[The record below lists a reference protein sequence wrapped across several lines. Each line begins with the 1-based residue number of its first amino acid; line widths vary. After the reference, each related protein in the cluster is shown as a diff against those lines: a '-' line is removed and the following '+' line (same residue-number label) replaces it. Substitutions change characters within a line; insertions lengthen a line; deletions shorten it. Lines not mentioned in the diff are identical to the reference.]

1 MRDPEHEDEVL
12 GKAYDSRLM
21 GRLWAFTRPHSRLVL
36 ATCALFPAVALLEL
50 SQPYLIKIAIDD
62 HILRR
67 DWAGLGGVAAL
78 FLLVLVALYA
88 LRATQAYLT
97 QLTGQRVIHD
107 LRAAL
112 FAHLQRQDA
121 RFYDRSPVGRLMTRV
136 LNDGEAIQELFTSGA
151 VALLGD
157 VVVLTGVVVI
167 MLGMNWKL
175 ALVTFALVP
184 LLVLA
189 AVYFRLRARDSYRVV
204 RTRLARMNAFLQES
218 LQGMSVIQLFAR
230 EARERETFGQL
241 SGALRAGQF
250 RSTFYDA
257 SLYATV
263 EALGSAAVA
272 LLLWY
277 GGGQVVTGAL
287 TFGGLVAF
295 LEYTGRFFLP
305 IRDLGAKYT
314 VMQAAMVSAE
324 RIFALLDTQ
333 PSITS
338 PPRGNGSSGMQLQ
351 GEAQPKASRA
361 DIRKDA
367 PVATPPSAD
376 SSSGVQS
383 LGEAQP
389 KASRADTRKEAPV
402 ATPQTP
408 AIEFRNVW
416 FAYEGEQ
423 WVLRDC
429 SFTLA
434 SGERVALVGP
444 TGEGKTTIARL
455 MIRAY
460 DVVRGRVLVDGVDVR
475 EWNLQTLRR
484 HVGLVPQEVFL
495 FSGTVEDNLRLAG
508 NGAVD
513 RPAIERALEAANA
526 ERFVAAL
533 PRGLREELRER
544 GVNLSQGQRQLLAIA
559 RAIIYN
565 PRVLA
570 LDEATSSIDPESEA
584 LVRVGLARLL
594 EGRTSLVIAHRLSTI
609 QRADRIL
616 VLHRGEIREAGGHAE
631 LLALGGLYSRLYEL
645 QFGLG
650 RT

>member
-1 MRDPEHEDEVL
+1 MRDLEPEDEIL
-12 GKAYDSRLM
+12 GRAYDARVM
-21 GRLWAFTRPHSRLVL
+21 RRVWAFTRPHLRLVL
-36 ATCALFPAVALLEL
+36 VTCALFPAVALMEL
-50 SQPYLIKIAIDD
+50 AQPYLVKIAIDE

-67 DWAGLGGVAAL
+67 DWAGLGRIALL
-78 FLLVLVALYA
+78 FLLLLIVLYA
-88 LRATQAYLT
+88 LRAAQAYLT

-121 RFYDRSPVGRLMTRV
+121 RFFDRMPVGRLMTRL
-136 LNDGEAIQELFTSGA
+136 LNDGEAIQELFTSGL
-151 VALLGD
+151 VSLLGD
-157 VVVLTGVVVI
+157 VVTLTGVVVI

-184 LLVLA
+184 VLVIA
-189 AVYFRLRARDSYRVV
+189 AGYFRLRARASYRVV
-204 RTRLARMNAFLQES
+204 RTRLARLNAFLQES

-230 EARERETFGQL
+230 EARERQLFGDL
-241 SGALRAGQF
+241 SGALRHGQF

-314 VMQAAMVSAE
+314 VMQAATVSAE
-324 RIFALLDTQ
+324 RVFGLLDTE
-333 PSITS
+333 PTITS
-338 PPRGNGSSGMQLQ
+338 PP
-351 GEAQPKASRA
+351 PRA
-361 DIRKDA
+361 EPSA
-367 PVATPPSAD
+367 GAGATPRP
-376 SSSGVQS
+376 
-383 LGEAQP
+383 
-389 KASRADTRKEAPV
+389 
-402 ATPQTP
+402 P
-408 AIEFRNVW
+408 AVEFRNVW

-429 SFTLA
+429 SFRLA
-434 SGERVALVGP
+434 PGEDVALVGP

-455 MIRAY
+455 LIRAY
-460 DVVRGRVLVDGVDVR
+460 DVTRGQVLVDGVDVR
-475 EWNLQTLRR
+475 EWDLRTLRR
-484 HVGLVPQEVFL
+484 HVGLIPQEVFL

-508 NGAVD
+508 DAPVDAAAVD
-513 RPAIERALEAANA
+513 RALAAAGAN
-526 ERFVAAL
+526 RFVATL
-533 PRGLREELRER
+533 PRGRGEELRER
-544 GVNLSQGQRQLLAIA
+544 GLNLSQGQRQLLAIA

-584 LVRVGLARLL
+584 LVRVGIARLV

-616 VLHRGEIREAGGHAE
+616 VLHRGQIREAGRHAE

-645 QFGLG
+645 QFGLE

>member
-1 MRDPEHEDEVL
+1 MREPEHEDEVL
-12 GKAYDSRLM
+12 GKAYDARLM
-21 GRLWAFTRPHSRLVL
+21 RRLWAFTRPHLRLVL
-36 ATCALFPAVALLEL
+36 ATGALFPAVALLEL
-50 SQPYLIKIAIDD
+50 TQPYLIKIAIDD

-67 DWAGLGGVAAL
+67 DWSGLGGVAAL
-78 FLLVLVALYA
+78 FLLVLLALYG
-88 LRATQAYLT
+88 LRAAQAYLT

-136 LNDGEAIQELFTSGA
+136 LNDGEAIQELFTSGI

-184 LLVLA
+184 VLVLA
-189 AVYFRLRARDSYRVV
+189 AAYFRVRARESYRVV

-230 EARERETFGQL
+230 EARERETFAQL

-314 VMQAAMVSAE
+314 VMQAATVSAE
-324 RIFALLDTQ
+324 RIFALLDTH
-333 PSITS
+333 PSIVS
-338 PPRGNGSSGMQLQ
+338 PAPAAARPHASSAPAV
-351 GEAQPKASRA
+351 EF
-361 DIRKDA
+361 KD
-367 PVATPPSAD
+367 
-376 SSSGVQS
+376 
-383 LGEAQP
+383 
-389 KASRADTRKEAPV
+389 
-402 ATPQTP
+402 
-408 AIEFRNVW
+408 VW
-416 FAYEGEQ
+416 FAYEDEQ

-434 SGERVALVGP
+434 PGERVALVGP

-455 MIRAY
+455 MIRAH
-460 DVVRGRVLVDGVDVR
+460 DVTRGRVLVDGVDVR
-475 EWNLQTLRR
+475 EWDLQTLRR

-495 FSGTVEDNLRLAG
+495 FAGTVEDNLRLAG
-508 NGAVD
+508 DGAAE
-513 RPAIERALEAANA
+513 RPVIERALEAANA

-533 PRGLREELRER
+533 PNGLGEELRER

-616 VLHRGEIREAGGHAE
+616 VLHRGEIREAGAHAE
-631 LLALGGLYSRLYEL
+631 LLAQGGLYSRLYEL

-650 RT
+650 RA

>member
-1 MRDPEHEDEVL
+1 MRDAEPDDEVL
-12 GKAYDSRLM
+12 GRAYDARLV
-21 GRLWAFTRPHSRLVL
+21 RRVWSFTRPHARLVL
-36 ATCALFPAVALLEL
+36 VTCALFPAVALLEL
-50 SQPYLIKIAIDD
+50 AQPYLVKIAIDE

-67 DWAGLGGVAAL
+67 DWPGLGRVALL
-78 FLLVLVALYA
+78 FMLLLVGLYV
-88 LRATQAYLT
+88 LRATQTYLT

-121 RFYDRSPVGRLMTRV
+121 RFFDRSPVGRLMTRL
-136 LNDGEAIQELFTSGA
+136 LNDGEAIQELFTSGL
-151 VALLGD
+151 VSLLGD
-157 VVVLTGVVVI
+157 VVTLTGVVAI

-189 AVYFRLRARDSYRVV
+189 AGYFRLRARDSYRVV

-230 EARERETFGQL
+230 EARERQMFDEL
-241 SGALRAGQF
+241 SGALRRGQF

-263 EALGSAAVA
+263 EALGAAAVA

-314 VMQAAMVSAE
+314 VMQAATVSAE
-324 RIFALLDTQ
+324 RVFGLLDTR
-333 PSITS
+333 PTITS
-338 PPRGNGSSGMQLQ
+338 RPGRGS
-351 GEAQPKASRA
+351 PSRA
-361 DIRKDA
+361 ATAGRDGAPDA
-367 PVATPPSAD
+367 PA
-376 SSSGVQS
+376 
-383 LGEAQP
+383 
-389 KASRADTRKEAPV
+389 APAV
-402 ATPQTP
+402 
-408 AIEFRNVW
+408 EFRNVW

-429 SFTLA
+429 SFRL
-434 SGERVALVGP
+434 SPGEQVALVGP

-455 MIRAY
+455 MTRAY
-460 DVVRGRVLVDGVDVR
+460 DVTRGQVLVDGVDVR
-475 EWNLQTLRR
+475 EWDLRTLRR
-484 HVGLVPQEVFL
+484 HVGLIPQEVFL

-508 NGAVD
+508 DGAVD
-513 RPAIERALEAANA
+513 RATVERALAASSA
-526 ERFVAAL
+526 DRFVATL
-533 PRGLREELRER
+533 PRGLGEELRER

-584 LVRVGLARLL
+584 LVRVGIARLV

-616 VLHRGEIREAGGHAE
+616 VLHRGQIREAGRHAE

-645 QFGLG
+645 QFGLE

>member
-1 MRDPEHEDEVL
+1 MREPEHEDEVL

-21 GRLWAFTRPHSRLVL
+21 GRLWAFTRPHTRLVL

-189 AVYFRLRARDSYRVV
+189 AAYFRVRARDSYRVV

-218 LQGMSVIQLFAR
+218 LQGISVIQLFAR
-230 EARERETFGQL
+230 EGRERETFGQL

-324 RIFALLDTQ
+324 RIFALLDTH

-338 PPRGNGSSGMQLQ
+338 PPADGSSGRQLQ
-351 GEAQPKASRA
+351 
-361 DIRKDA
+361 
-367 PVATPPSAD
+367 
-376 SSSGVQS
+376 
-383 LGEAQP
+383 GEAQP

-408 AIEFRNVW
+408 AVEFRNVW

>member
-1 MRDPEHEDEVL
+1 MNSMREPEPEDEVL
-12 GKAYDSRLM
+12 GKAYDARLM
-21 GRLWAFTRPHSRLVL
+21 GRLWAFTRPHLRLVL

-62 HILRR
+62 YILRS

-78 FLLVLVALYA
+78 FLLVLVVLYA

-189 AVYFRLRARDSYRVV
+189 AVYFRVRARDSYRVV

-324 RIFALLDTQ
+324 RIFALLDTH
-333 PSITS
+333 
-338 PPRGNGSSGMQLQ
+338 
-351 GEAQPKASRA
+351 
-361 DIRKDA
+361 
-367 PVATPPSAD
+367 
-376 SSSGVQS
+376 
-383 LGEAQP
+383 
-389 KASRADTRKEAPV
+389 
-402 ATPQTP
+402 P
-408 AIEFRNVW
+408 AIVSPAPAAVARPRASPAPAVEFRNVW
-416 FAYEGEQ
+416 FAYEDEQ

-434 SGERVALVGP
+434 PGERVALVGP

-455 MIRAY
+455 MIRAH
-460 DVVRGRVLVDGVDVR
+460 DVTRGRVLVDGVDVR
-475 EWNLQTLRR
+475 EWDLQTLRR

-508 NGAVD
+508 DGAAE
-513 RPAIERALEAANA
+513 RPVIERALEAANA

-533 PRGLREELRER
+533 PNGLGEELRER

-616 VLHRGEIREAGGHAE
+616 VLHRGEIREAGAHAE
-631 LLALGGLYSRLYEL
+631 LLAQGGLYSRLYEL

-650 RT
+650 RA

>member
-12 GKAYDSRLM
+12 GKAYDARLM
-21 GRLWAFTRPHSRLVL
+21 RRLWAFTRPHTRLVL

-50 SQPYLIKIAIDD
+50 IQPYLIKVAIDD

-78 FLLVLVALYA
+78 FLLVLLALYA
-88 LRATQAYLT
+88 LRAAQAYLT

-136 LNDGEAIQELFTSGA
+136 LNDGEAIQELFTSGL
-151 VALLGD
+151 VSLLGD

-189 AVYFRLRARDSYRVV
+189 AAYFRVRARDSYRVV

-230 EARERETFGQL
+230 EARERETFAQL

-295 LEYTGRFFLP
+295 LEYTGRFYLP

-314 VMQAAMVSAE
+314 VMQAAVVSAE
-324 RIFALLDTQ
+324 RIFALLDTH

-338 PPRGNGSSGMQLQ
+338 PILAAVPQRG
-351 GEAQPKASRA
+351 
-361 DIRKDA
+361 A
-367 PVATPPSAD
+367 PSPTV
-376 SSSGVQS
+376 
-383 LGEAQP
+383 
-389 KASRADTRKEAPV
+389 
-402 ATPQTP
+402 
-408 AIEFRNVW
+408 EFRNVW

-434 SGERVALVGP
+434 PGERVALVGP

-460 DVVRGRVLVDGVDVR
+460 DVARGRVLVDGVDVR
-475 EWNLQTLRR
+475 EWDLQTLRR

-584 LVRVGLARLL
+584 RVRVGLARLL

-650 RT
+650 RS

>member
-1 MRDPEHEDEVL
+1 MLEPDDEVL
-12 GKAYDSRLM
+12 GKAYDARLM
-21 GRLWAFTRPHSRLVL
+21 RRLWAFTRPHLRLVL
-36 ATCALFPAVALLEL
+36 ATCALFPAVAVLEL

-67 DWAGLGGVAAL
+67 DWAGLGGVAAV

-88 LRATQAYLT
+88 LRAAQAYLT

-136 LNDGEAIQELFTSGA
+136 LNDGEAIQELFTSGI

-189 AVYFRLRARDSYRVV
+189 AAYFRLRARDSYRVV

-230 EARERETFGQL
+230 EAREREMFGGL

-263 EALGSAAVA
+263 DALGSAAVA

-324 RIFALLDTQ
+324 RIFGLLDTH
-333 PSITS
+333 PSVTS
-338 PPRGNGSSGMQLQ
+338 PALGTTPGRGVS
-351 GEAQPKASRA
+351 
-361 DIRKDA
+361 A
-367 PVATPPSAD
+367 PAV
-376 SSSGVQS
+376 
-383 LGEAQP
+383 
-389 KASRADTRKEAPV
+389 
-402 ATPQTP
+402 
-408 AIEFRNVW
+408 EFRNVW

-434 SGERVALVGP
+434 PGERVALVGP

-460 DVVRGRVLVDGVDVR
+460 DVTRGRVLVDGVDVR
-475 EWNLQTLRR
+475 EWDLRTLRR

-508 NGAVD
+508 NGATD
-513 RPAIERALEAANA
+513 RAAIERALDAANA

-533 PRGLREELRER
+533 PRGLGEELRER

-594 EGRTSLVIAHRLSTI
+594 EGRTSVVIAHRLSTI

-616 VLHRGEIREAGGHAE
+616 VLHRGRVREAGAHAE
-631 LLALGGLYSRLYEL
+631 LLALGGLYARLYEL

-650 RT
+650 RA

>member
-1 MRDPEHEDEVL
+1 
-12 GKAYDSRLM
+12 
-21 GRLWAFTRPHSRLVL
+21 
-36 ATCALFPAVALLEL
+36 
-50 SQPYLIKIAIDD
+50 
-62 HILRR
+62 
-67 DWAGLGGVAAL
+67 
-78 FLLVLVALYA
+78 
-88 LRATQAYLT
+88 
-97 QLTGQRVIHD
+97 
-107 LRAAL
+107 
-112 FAHLQRQDA
+112 
-121 RFYDRSPVGRLMTRV
+121 
-136 LNDGEAIQELFTSGA
+136 
-151 VALLGD
+151 
-157 VVVLTGVVVI
+157 
-167 MLGMNWKL
+167 
-175 ALVTFALVP
+175 
-184 LLVLA
+184 
-189 AVYFRLRARDSYRVV
+189 
-204 RTRLARMNAFLQES
+204 MNAFLQES

-230 EARERETFGQL
+230 EARERETFAQL

-324 RIFALLDTQ
+324 RIFALLDTH
-333 PSITS
+333 PAIVS
-338 PPRGNGSSGMQLQ
+338 PAPAAVARPRAL
-351 GEAQPKASRA
+351 
-361 DIRKDA
+361 
-367 PVATPPSAD
+367 SA
-376 SSSGVQS
+376 
-383 LGEAQP
+383 
-389 KASRADTRKEAPV
+389 
-402 ATPQTP
+402 P

-416 FAYEGEQ
+416 FAYEDEQ

-434 SGERVALVGP
+434 PGERVALVGP

-455 MIRAY
+455 MIRAH
-460 DVVRGRVLVDGVDVR
+460 DVTRGRVLVDGVDVR
-475 EWNLQTLRR
+475 EWDLQTLRR

-508 NGAVD
+508 DGAAE
-513 RPAIERALEAANA
+513 RPVIERALEAANA

-533 PRGLREELRER
+533 PNGLGEELRER

-616 VLHRGEIREAGGHAE
+616 VLHRGEIREAGAHAE
-631 LLALGGLYSRLYEL
+631 LLAQGGLYSRLYEL

-650 RT
+650 RA

>member
-1 MRDPEHEDEVL
+1 MREPDQDDEVL
-12 GKAYDSRLM
+12 GKAYDARLM
-21 GRLWAFTRPHSRLVL
+21 GRLWGFTSPHLRLVL

-78 FLLVLVALYA
+78 FLVVLVALYA
-88 LRATQAYLT
+88 LRATQTYLT

-136 LNDGEAIQELFTSGA
+136 LNDGEAIQELFTSGV

-189 AVYFRLRARDSYRVV
+189 AIYFRVRARDSYRVV

-230 EARERETFGQL
+230 EARERETFAQL

-324 RIFALLDTQ
+324 RIFSLLDTH

-338 PPRGNGSSGMQLQ
+338 PTPADDGVDRQLQ
-351 GEAQPKASRA
+351 GEAQPQ
-361 DIRKDA
+361 A
-367 PVATPPSAD
+367 P
-376 SSSGVQS
+376 
-383 LGEAQP
+383 
-389 KASRADTRKEAPV
+389 
-402 ATPQTP
+402 P
-408 AIEFRNVW
+408 AVEFRNVW

-434 SGERVALVGP
+434 PGERVALVGP

-460 DVVRGRVLVDGVDVR
+460 DVTRGRVLVDGMDVR
-475 EWNLQTLRR
+475 EWNLPTLRR

-495 FSGTVEDNLRLAG
+495 FSGSVEDNLRLAAS
-508 NGAVD
+508 GAAD

-526 ERFVAAL
+526 ARFVAAL
-533 PRGLREELRER
+533 PRGLGEELRER

-570 LDEATSSIDPESEA
+570 LDEATSSIDPEAEA
-584 LVRVGLARLL
+584 QVRIGLARLL

-616 VLHRGEIREAGGHAE
+616 VLHHGEIREAGGHAA
-631 LLALGGLYSRLYEL
+631 LLAQGGLYSRLYEL

-650 RT
+650 RA

>member
-1 MRDPEHEDEVL
+1 MREPGQEDEVL
-12 GKAYDSRLM
+12 GKAYDARLM
-21 GRLWAFTRPHSRLVL
+21 RRLWAFTRPHTRLVL

-50 SQPYLIKIAIDD
+50 IQPYLIKVAIDD

-78 FLLVLVALYA
+78 FLLVLLALYA
-88 LRATQAYLT
+88 LRAAQAYLT

-136 LNDGEAIQELFTSGA
+136 LNDGEAIQELFTSGL
-151 VALLGD
+151 VSLLGD

-189 AVYFRLRARDSYRVV
+189 AAYFRVRARDSYRVV

-230 EARERETFGQL
+230 EARERETFAQL

-295 LEYTGRFFLP
+295 LEYTGRFYLP

-314 VMQAAMVSAE
+314 VMQAAVVSAE
-324 RIFALLDTQ
+324 RIFGLLDTH

-338 PPRGNGSSGMQLQ
+338 PVPADGSPGRQL
-351 GEAQPKASRA
+351 R
-361 DIRKDA
+361 
-367 PVATPPSAD
+367 
-376 SSSGVQS
+376 
-383 LGEAQP
+383 GEAQP

-408 AIEFRNVW
+408 AVEFRNVW

-434 SGERVALVGP
+434 PGERVALVGP

-460 DVVRGRVLVDGVDVR
+460 DVARGRVLVDGVDVR
-475 EWNLQTLRR
+475 EWDLQTLRR

-584 LVRVGLARLL
+584 RVRVGLARLL

-650 RT
+650 RS

>member
-1 MRDPEHEDEVL
+1 MRDAEPDDEIL
-12 GKAYDSRLM
+12 GRAYNARLM
-21 GRLWAFTRPHSRLVL
+21 RRVWSFTRPHARLVL
-36 ATCALFPAVALLEL
+36 VTCALFPAVALLEL
-50 SQPYLIKIAIDD
+50 AQPYLVKIAIDE

-67 DWAGLGGVAAL
+67 DWPGLGRVALL
-78 FLLVLVALYA
+78 FLLLLVGLYV

-121 RFYDRSPVGRLMTRV
+121 RFYDRSPVGRLMTRL
-136 LNDGEAIQELFTSGA
+136 LNDGEAIQELFTSGL
-151 VALLGD
+151 VSLLGD
-157 VVVLTGVVVI
+157 VVTLTGVVAI

-189 AVYFRLRARDSYRVV
+189 AGYFRLRARDSYRVV

-230 EARERETFGQL
+230 EARERQMFGEL
-241 SGALRAGQF
+241 SGALRRGQF

-263 EALGSAAVA
+263 EALGAAAVA

-324 RIFALLDTQ
+324 RVFGLLDTQ
-333 PSITS
+333 PTITS
-338 PPRGNGSSGMQLQ
+338 RPGRGPESRTGITGRAGVPEGSAPP
-351 GEAQPKASRA
+351 A
-361 DIRKDA
+361 
-367 PVATPPSAD
+367 V
-376 SSSGVQS
+376 
-383 LGEAQP
+383 
-389 KASRADTRKEAPV
+389 
-402 ATPQTP
+402 
-408 AIEFRNVW
+408 EFRNVW

-429 SFTLA
+429 SFHLA
-434 SGERVALVGP
+434 PGEQVALVGP

-455 MIRAY
+455 MTRAY
-460 DVVRGRVLVDGVDVR
+460 DVTRGQVLVDGVDVR
-475 EWNLQTLRR
+475 EWDLRTLRR
-484 HVGLVPQEVFL
+484 HVGLIPQEVFL

-508 NGAVD
+508 DGAVD
-513 RPAIERALEAANA
+513 RATVERALAAA
-526 ERFVAAL
+526 SADRFVATL
-533 PRGLREELRER
+533 PRGLGEELRER

-584 LVRVGLARLL
+584 LVRVGIARLV

-616 VLHRGEIREAGGHAE
+616 VLHRGQIREAGRHAE

-645 QFGLG
+645 QFGLE

>member
-21 GRLWAFTRPHSRLVL
+21 GRLWAFTRPHTRLVL

-78 FLLVLVALYA
+78 FLLVLLALYA
-88 LRATQAYLT
+88 LRAAQAYLT
-97 QLTGQRVIHD
+97 QLTGQRVLHD

-136 LNDGEAIQELFTSGA
+136 LNDGEAIQELFTSGI

-189 AVYFRLRARDSYRVV
+189 AAYFRVRARDSYRVV

-230 EARERETFGQL
+230 EARERATFGQL

-324 RIFALLDTQ
+324 RIFALLDTH

-338 PPRGNGSSGMQLQ
+338 PAAAYTLPVPADGRSGRQLL
-351 GEAQPKASRA
+351 GEVQPKANRA
-361 DIRKDA
+361 H
-367 PVATPPSAD
+367 S
-376 SSSGVQS
+376 
-383 LGEAQP
+383 
-389 KASRADTRKEAPV
+389 RKEAPV
-402 ATPQTP
+402 ATPKTA

>member
-1 MRDPEHEDEVL
+1 MRDLEPEDEIL
-12 GKAYDSRLM
+12 GRAYDARVM
-21 GRLWAFTRPHSRLVL
+21 RRVWAFTRPHVRLVL
-36 ATCALFPAVALLEL
+36 VTCALFPAVALMEL
-50 SQPYLIKIAIDD
+50 AQPYLVKIAIDE

-67 DWAGLGGVAAL
+67 DWAGLGRVALL
-78 FLLVLVALYA
+78 FLLLLIVLYA
-88 LRATQAYLT
+88 LRAAQAYLT

-121 RFYDRSPVGRLMTRV
+121 RFFDRMPVGRLMTRL
-136 LNDGEAIQELFTSGA
+136 LNDGEAIQELFTSGL
-151 VALLGD
+151 VSLLGD
-157 VVVLTGVVVI
+157 VVTLTGVVVI

-184 LLVLA
+184 VLVIA
-189 AVYFRLRARDSYRVV
+189 AGYFRVRARASYRVV

-230 EARERETFGQL
+230 EARERQLFGDL
-241 SGALRAGQF
+241 SGALRRGQF

-314 VMQAAMVSAE
+314 VMQAATVSAE
-324 RIFALLDTQ
+324 RVFGLLDTE
-333 PSITS
+333 PTITS
-338 PPRGNGSSGMQLQ
+338 PP
-351 GEAQPKASRA
+351 PRA
-361 DIRKDA
+361 EPSA
-367 PVATPPSAD
+367 GAGATP
-376 SSSGVQS
+376 
-383 LGEAQP
+383 
-389 KASRADTRKEAPV
+389 R
-402 ATPQTP
+402 P
-408 AIEFRNVW
+408 AAVEFRNVW

-429 SFTLA
+429 SFRLA
-434 SGERVALVGP
+434 PGEDVALVGP
-444 TGEGKTTIARL
+444 TGEGKTTVARL
-455 MIRAY
+455 LIRAY
-460 DVVRGRVLVDGVDVR
+460 DVTRGQVLVDGVDVR
-475 EWNLQTLRR
+475 EWDLQTLRR
-484 HVGLVPQEVFL
+484 HVGLIPQEVFL

-508 NGAVD
+508 DAPVDAAAVD
-513 RPAIERALEAANA
+513 RALAAA
-526 ERFVAAL
+526 GADRFVATL
-533 PRGLREELRER
+533 PRGRGEELRER
-544 GVNLSQGQRQLLAIA
+544 GLNLSQGQRQLLAIA

-584 LVRVGLARLL
+584 LVRVGIARLV

-616 VLHRGEIREAGGHAE
+616 VLHRGQIREAGRHAE

-645 QFGLG
+645 QFGLE

>member
-1 MRDPEHEDEVL
+1 MSDLERDDEIL
-12 GKAYDSRLM
+12 GRAYDARLM
-21 GRLWAFTRPHSRLVL
+21 RRLWSFTRPHARLVL
-36 ATCALFPAVALLEL
+36 ATCTLFPAVALLEL
-50 SQPYLIKIAIDD
+50 AQPYLVKIAIDQ

-67 DWAGLGGVAAL
+67 DWAGLGGVAGL
-78 FLLVLVALYA
+78 FLLLLIGLYV

-121 RFYDRSPVGRLMTRV
+121 AFFDRSPVGRLMTRI
-136 LNDGEAIQELFTSGA
+136 LNDGEAIQELFTSGL

-157 VVVLTGVVVI
+157 VVTLTGVVVI

-184 LLVLA
+184 LLVA
-189 AVYFRLRARDSYRVV
+189 AAGYFRVRARDSYRVV
-204 RTRLARMNAFLQES
+204 RTRLARLNAFLQES

-230 EARERETFGQL
+230 EAREREMFDEL
-241 SGALRAGQF
+241 SGALRRGQF

-257 SLYATV
+257 FLYATV

-277 GGGQVVTGAL
+277 GGGQVVIGAL

-324 RIFALLDTQ
+324 RVFGLLDMR
-333 PSITS
+333 PAVA
-338 PPRGNGSSGMQLQ
+338 PPAGGARAPAGDR
-351 GEAQPKASRA
+351 ASA
-361 DIRKDA
+361 A
-367 PVATPPSAD
+367 PTV
-376 SSSGVQS
+376 
-383 LGEAQP
+383 
-389 KASRADTRKEAPV
+389 
-402 ATPQTP
+402 
-408 AIEFRNVW
+408 EFRNVW
-416 FAYEGEQ
+416 FAYEDEQ

-429 SFTLA
+429 SFVLA
-434 SGERVALVGP
+434 PGERVALVGP

-455 MIRAY
+455 MTRAY
-460 DVVRGRVLVDGVDVR
+460 DVARGRVLIDGMDVR
-475 EWNLQTLRR
+475 EWDLRSLRR
-484 HVGLVPQEVFL
+484 YVGLVPQEVFL
-495 FSGTVEDNLRLAG
+495 FSGTVEDNLRLAVDG
-508 NGAVD
+508 APDPGAV
-513 RPAIERALEAANA
+513 ERALTAANA
-526 ERFVAAL
+526 DRFVAAL
-533 PRGLREELRER
+533 PRGARQELRER
-544 GVNLSQGQRQLLAIA
+544 GTNLSQGQRQLLAIA

-584 LVRVGLARLL
+584 LVRSGLARLL
-594 EGRTSLVIAHRLSTI
+594 EGRTSIVIAHRLSTI

-616 VLHRGEIREAGGHAE
+616 VLHRGQIWEAGAHAE
-631 LLALGGLYSRLYEL
+631 LLGRGGLYARLYEL
-645 QFGLG
+645 QFGLE

>member
-1 MRDPEHEDEVL
+1 MRDLEPEDEIL
-12 GKAYDSRLM
+12 GRAYDARLM
-21 GRLWAFTRPHSRLVL
+21 RRVWAFTRPHMRLVL
-36 ATCALFPAVALLEL
+36 VTCALFPAVALMEL
-50 SQPYLIKIAIDD
+50 AQPYLVKIAIDE

-67 DWAGLGGVAAL
+67 DWAGLGRVALL
-78 FLLVLVALYA
+78 FLLLLVVLYA
-88 LRATQAYLT
+88 LRAAQAYLT

-121 RFYDRSPVGRLMTRV
+121 RFFDRMPVGRLMTRL
-136 LNDGEAIQELFTSGA
+136 LNDGEAIQELFTSGL
-151 VALLGD
+151 VSLLGD
-157 VVVLTGVVVI
+157 VVTLTGVVVI

-184 LLVLA
+184 VLVIA
-189 AVYFRLRARDSYRVV
+189 AGYFRLRARASYRVV

-230 EARERETFGQL
+230 EARERQLFGDL
-241 SGALRAGQF
+241 SGALRRGQF

-314 VMQAAMVSAE
+314 VMQAATVSAE
-324 RIFALLDTQ
+324 RVFGLLDTE
-333 PSITS
+333 PTITS
-338 PPRGNGSSGMQLQ
+338 PP
-351 GEAQPKASRA
+351 PRA
-361 DIRKDA
+361 EPFAGVSA
-367 PVATPPSAD
+367 PP
-376 SSSGVQS
+376 
-383 LGEAQP
+383 
-389 KASRADTRKEAPV
+389 R
-402 ATPQTP
+402 P
-408 AIEFRNVW
+408 AAVEFRNVW

-429 SFTLA
+429 SFRLA
-434 SGERVALVGP
+434 PGEDVALVGP

-455 MIRAY
+455 LIRAY
-460 DVVRGRVLVDGVDVR
+460 DVTRGQVLVDGVDVR
-475 EWNLQTLRR
+475 EWDLRTLRR
-484 HVGLVPQEVFL
+484 HVGLIPQEVFL

-508 NGAVD
+508 DAPVDAAAVD
-513 RPAIERALEAANA
+513 RALAAA
-526 ERFVAAL
+526 GADRFVATL
-533 PRGLREELRER
+533 PRGRGEELRER
-544 GVNLSQGQRQLLAIA
+544 GLNLSQGQRQLLAIA

-584 LVRVGLARLL
+584 LVRVGIARLV

-609 QRADRIL
+609 QRADRIM
-616 VLHRGEIREAGGHAE
+616 VLHRGQIREAGRHAE

-645 QFGLG
+645 QFGLE

>member
-1 MRDPEHEDEVL
+1 
-12 GKAYDSRLM
+12 
-21 GRLWAFTRPHSRLVL
+21 
-36 ATCALFPAVALLEL
+36 
-50 SQPYLIKIAIDD
+50 
-62 HILRR
+62 
-67 DWAGLGGVAAL
+67 
-78 FLLVLVALYA
+78 
-88 LRATQAYLT
+88 
-97 QLTGQRVIHD
+97 
-107 LRAAL
+107 
-112 FAHLQRQDA
+112 
-121 RFYDRSPVGRLMTRV
+121 
-136 LNDGEAIQELFTSGA
+136 
-151 VALLGD
+151 
-157 VVVLTGVVVI
+157 
-167 MLGMNWKL
+167 
-175 ALVTFALVP
+175 
-184 LLVLA
+184 
-189 AVYFRLRARDSYRVV
+189 
-204 RTRLARMNAFLQES
+204 
-218 LQGMSVIQLFAR
+218 VIQLFAR
-230 EARERETFGQL
+230 EARERETFAQL

-295 LEYTGRFFLP
+295 LEYTGRFYLP

-314 VMQAAMVSAE
+314 VMQAAVVSAE
-324 RIFALLDTQ
+324 RIFGLLDTR

-338 PPRGNGSSGMQLQ
+338 PVPADGGPGVQVL
-351 GEAQPKASRA
+351 GEAQPKASRFA
-361 DIRKDA
+361 
-367 PVATPPSAD
+367 S
-376 SSSGVQS
+376 
-383 LGEAQP
+383 GEAQP

-402 ATPQTP
+402 ATPPSPTP
-408 AIEFRNVW
+408 AVEFKNVW

-434 SGERVALVGP
+434 PGERVALVGP

-460 DVVRGRVLVDGVDVR
+460 DVARGRVLVDGVDVR
-475 EWNLQTLRR
+475 EWDLQTLRR

-584 LVRVGLARLL
+584 QVRVGLARLL

-616 VLHRGEIREAGGHAE
+616 VLHRGEIREAGAHAD
-631 LLALGGLYSRLYEL
+631 LLAQGGLYSRLYEL

-650 RT
+650 RS

>member
-1 MRDPEHEDEVL
+1 MPNLELDDEIL
-12 GKAYDSRLM
+12 GRAYDARLM
-21 GRLWAFTRPHSRLVL
+21 RRLWAFTRPHVQLVL
-36 ATCALFPAVALLEL
+36 ATCALFPAVTLLEL
-50 SQPYLIKIAIDD
+50 TQPYLVKIAIDE

-67 DWAGLGGVAAL
+67 DWAGLGWIAAL
-78 FLLVLVALYA
+78 FLLVLIGLYA
-88 LRATQAYLT
+88 LRAGQAYLT
-97 QLTGQRVIHD
+97 QLTGQRVIGD

-121 RFYDRSPVGRLMTRV
+121 RFFDRNPVGRLMTRV
-136 LNDGEAIQELFTSGA
+136 LNDGEAIQELFTSGL

-157 VVVLTGVVVI
+157 VLTLTGVVVV
-167 MLGMNWKL
+167 MLGMDWRL

-184 LLVLA
+184 VLVLA
-189 AVYFRLRARDSYRVV
+189 AGYFRLRARDSYRVV

-218 LQGMSVIQLFAR
+218 LQGMSVIQLLAR
-230 EARERETFGQL
+230 EERERQMFGEL
-241 SGALRAGQF
+241 SSALRRSQF

-277 GGGQVVTGAL
+277 GGGQVVAGAL

-295 LEYTGRFFLP
+295 LEYTARFFLP

-324 RIFALLDTQ
+324 RVFGLLDTK
-333 PSITS
+333 PTIVS
-338 PPRGNGSSGMQLQ
+338 PP
-351 GEAQPKASRA
+351 EALHPAVTAPRA
-361 DIRKDA
+361 VDA
-367 PVATPPSAD
+367 PAVE
-376 SSSGVQS
+376 
-383 LGEAQP
+383 L
-389 KASRADTRKEAPV
+389 RH
-402 ATPQTP
+402 
-408 AIEFRNVW
+408 VW
-416 FAYEGEQ
+416 FAYESEQ

-429 SFTLA
+429 SFRVA
-434 SGERVALVGP
+434 PGERVALVGP

-460 DVVRGRVLVDGVDVR
+460 DVTRGQVLVDGVDVR
-475 EWNLQTLRR
+475 EWQLETLRQ
-484 HVGLVPQEVFL
+484 HVGLIPQEPFL
-495 FSGTVEDNLRLAG
+495 FSGTVEDNLVLAAG
-508 NGAVD
+508 GVRDETAMM
-513 RPAIERALEAANA
+513 RALAAANA
-526 ERFVAAL
+526 DRFVTAL
-533 PRGLREELRER
+533 PGGLGEELRER

-565 PRVLA
+565 SRVLA

-584 LVRVGLARLL
+584 LVRAGLARLMD
-594 EGRTSLVIAHRLSTI
+594 GRTSVVIAHRLSTI

-616 VLHRGEIREAGGHAE
+616 VLHRGRIWEAGGHAE
-631 LLALGGLYSRLYEL
+631 LLAQGGLYSRLHEL

-650 RT
+650 RA

>member
-1 MRDPEHEDEVL
+1 MRELEQDDEIL
-12 GKAYDSRLM
+12 GKAYDARLM
-21 GRLWAFTRPHSRLVL
+21 RRLWAFTRPHVGLVL
-36 ATCALFPAVALLEL
+36 ATCALFPAVTLLEL
-50 SQPYLIKIAIDD
+50 TQPYLVKVAIDQ

-67 DWAGLGGVAAL
+67 DWPGLGWVAAL
-78 FLLVLVALYA
+78 FLLVLIGLYA
-88 LRATQAYLT
+88 LRAGQAYLT
-97 QLTGQRVIHD
+97 QLTGQRVIGD

-121 RFYDRSPVGRLMTRV
+121 RFFDRSPVGRLMTRI
-136 LNDGEAIQELFTSGA
+136 LNDGEAIQELFTSGL

-157 VVVLTGVVVI
+157 VLTLTGVVVI

-189 AVYFRLRARDSYRVV
+189 AGYFRLRARDSYRVV

-230 EARERETFGQL
+230 EERERQMFGTL
-241 SGALRAGQF
+241 SGALRRGQF

-324 RIFALLDTQ
+324 RVFGLLDSA
-333 PSITS
+333 PAITS
-338 PPRGNGSSGMQLQ
+338 PAHVGR
-351 GEAQPKASRA
+351 
-361 DIRKDA
+361 
-367 PVATPPSAD
+367 PSAAP
-376 SSSGVQS
+376 GV
-383 LGEAQP
+383 
-389 KASRADTRKEAPV
+389 
-402 ATPQTP
+402 P
-408 AIEFRNVW
+408 AVEFRNVW
-416 FAYEGEQ
+416 FAYEDEQ

-429 SFTLA
+429 SFQVA
-434 SGERVALVGP
+434 PGEQVALVGP

-455 MIRAY
+455 LIRAY
-460 DVVRGRVLVDGVDVR
+460 DVARGQVLVDGVDVR
-475 EWNLQTLRR
+475 EWGLETLRR
-484 HVGLVPQEVFL
+484 HVGLIPQEPFL

-508 NGAVD
+508 DGSRDEAAL
-513 RPAIERALEAANA
+513 RRALAAANA
-526 ERFVAAL
+526 ERFVSAL

-584 LVRVGLARLL
+584 MVRAGLARLL
-594 EGRTSLVIAHRLSTI
+594 EGRTSVVIAHRLSTI

-616 VLHRGEIREAGGHAE
+616 VLHRGQIREAGGHAE
-631 LLALGGLYSRLYEL
+631 LLAQGGLYSRLYEL

>member
-1 MRDPEHEDEVL
+1 MRDAEPDDEIL
-12 GKAYDSRLM
+12 GRAYDARLM
-21 GRLWAFTRPHSRLVL
+21 RRVWSFTRPHARLVL
-36 ATCALFPAVALLEL
+36 VTCALFPAVALLEL
-50 SQPYLIKIAIDD
+50 AQPYLVKIAIDE

-67 DWAGLGGVAAL
+67 DWPGLGRVALL
-78 FLLVLVALYA
+78 FLLLLVGLYV

-121 RFYDRSPVGRLMTRV
+121 RFYDRSPVGRLMTRL
-136 LNDGEAIQELFTSGA
+136 LNDGEAIQELFTSGL
-151 VALLGD
+151 VSLLGD
-157 VVVLTGVVVI
+157 VVTLTGVVAI

-189 AVYFRLRARDSYRVV
+189 AGYFRLRARDSYRVV

-230 EARERETFGQL
+230 EARERQMFGEL
-241 SGALRAGQF
+241 SGALRRGQF

-263 EALGSAAVA
+263 EALGAAAVA

-277 GGGQVVTGAL
+277 GGGQVVIGAL

-324 RIFALLDTQ
+324 RVFGLLDTQ
-333 PSITS
+333 PTITS
-338 PPRGNGSSGMQLQ
+338 RPGGGPESRTGITGRAGVPEGSAPP
-351 GEAQPKASRA
+351 A
-361 DIRKDA
+361 
-367 PVATPPSAD
+367 V
-376 SSSGVQS
+376 
-383 LGEAQP
+383 
-389 KASRADTRKEAPV
+389 
-402 ATPQTP
+402 
-408 AIEFRNVW
+408 EFRNVW

-429 SFTLA
+429 SFHLA
-434 SGERVALVGP
+434 PGEQVALVGP

-455 MIRAY
+455 MTRAY
-460 DVVRGRVLVDGVDVR
+460 DVTRGQVLVDGVDVR
-475 EWNLQTLRR
+475 EWDLRTLRR
-484 HVGLVPQEVFL
+484 HVGLIPQEVFL

-508 NGAVD
+508 DGAVD
-513 RPAIERALEAANA
+513 RATVERALAAA
-526 ERFVAAL
+526 SADRFVATL
-533 PRGLREELRER
+533 PRGLGEELRER

-584 LVRVGLARLL
+584 LVRVGIARLV

-616 VLHRGEIREAGGHAE
+616 VLHRGQIREAGRHAE

-645 QFGLG
+645 QFGLE

>member
-1 MRDPEHEDEVL
+1 MREPEHEDEVL

-21 GRLWAFTRPHSRLVL
+21 GRLWAFTRPHTRLVL

-62 HILRR
+62 HILRH

-78 FLLVLVALYA
+78 FLLVLLALYA
-88 LRATQAYLT
+88 LRAAQAYLT
-97 QLTGQRVIHD
+97 QLTGQRVLHD

-136 LNDGEAIQELFTSGA
+136 LNDGEAVQELFTSGI

-184 LLVLA
+184 LLVVA
-189 AVYFRLRARDSYRVV
+189 AAYFRVRARESYRVV
-204 RTRLARMNAFLQES
+204 RTRLARMNAFVQES

-324 RIFALLDTQ
+324 RIFALLDTH

-338 PPRGNGSSGMQLQ
+338 PPADGSSGGQLQ
-351 GEAQPKASRA
+351 
-361 DIRKDA
+361 
-367 PVATPPSAD
+367 
-376 SSSGVQS
+376 
-383 LGEAQP
+383 GEAQP

-508 NGAVD
+508 NGGVD

>member
-1 MRDPEHEDEVL
+1 MRDLEPEDEIL
-12 GKAYDSRLM
+12 GRAYDARLM
-21 GRLWAFTRPHSRLVL
+21 RRVWAFTRPHVRLVL
-36 ATCALFPAVALLEL
+36 VTCALFPAVALMEL
-50 SQPYLIKIAIDD
+50 AQPYLVKIAIDE

-67 DWAGLGGVAAL
+67 DWAGLGRIALL
-78 FLLVLVALYA
+78 FLLLLIVLYA
-88 LRATQAYLT
+88 LRAAQAYLT

-121 RFYDRSPVGRLMTRV
+121 RFFDRMPVGRLMTRL
-136 LNDGEAIQELFTSGA
+136 LNDGEAIQELFTSGL
-151 VALLGD
+151 VSLLGD
-157 VVVLTGVVVI
+157 VVTLTGVVVI

-184 LLVLA
+184 VLVIA
-189 AVYFRLRARDSYRVV
+189 AGYFRLRARASYRVV

-230 EARERETFGQL
+230 EARERQLFGDL
-241 SGALRAGQF
+241 SGALRRGQF

-314 VMQAAMVSAE
+314 VMQAATVSAE
-324 RIFALLDTQ
+324 RVFGLLDTE
-333 PSITS
+333 PTITS
-338 PPRGNGSSGMQLQ
+338 PP
-351 GEAQPKASRA
+351 PRA
-361 DIRKDA
+361 EPSA
-367 PVATPPSAD
+367 GAGATP
-376 SSSGVQS
+376 
-383 LGEAQP
+383 
-389 KASRADTRKEAPV
+389 R
-402 ATPQTP
+402 P
-408 AIEFRNVW
+408 AAVEFRNVW

-429 SFTLA
+429 SFRLA
-434 SGERVALVGP
+434 PGEDVALVGP
-444 TGEGKTTIARL
+444 TGEGKTTVARL
-455 MIRAY
+455 LIRAY
-460 DVVRGRVLVDGVDVR
+460 DVTRGQVLVDGVDVR
-475 EWNLQTLRR
+475 EWDLQTLRR
-484 HVGLVPQEVFL
+484 HVGLIPQEVFL

-508 NGAVD
+508 DAPVDAAAVD
-513 RPAIERALEAANA
+513 RALAAA
-526 ERFVAAL
+526 GADRFVATL
-533 PRGLREELRER
+533 PRGRGEELRER
-544 GVNLSQGQRQLLAIA
+544 GLNLSQGQRQLLAIA

-584 LVRVGLARLL
+584 LVRVGIARLV

-609 QRADRIL
+609 QRADRIM
-616 VLHRGEIREAGGHAE
+616 VLHRGQIREAGRHAE

-645 QFGLG
+645 QFGLE

>member
-1 MRDPEHEDEVL
+1 MREPEQDDEVL
-12 GKAYDSRLM
+12 GKAYDARLM
-21 GRLWAFTRPHSRLVL
+21 RRLWAFTRPHLRLVL

-62 HILRR
+62 HILRG

-136 LNDGEAIQELFTSGA
+136 LNDAEAIQELFTSGA
-151 VALLGD
+151 VAILGD

-184 LLVLA
+184 VLGLA
-189 AVYFRLRARDSYRVV
+189 AAYFRVRARDSYRVV
-204 RTRLARMNAFLQES
+204 RTRLARMNTFLQES

-230 EARERETFGQL
+230 EARERETFAGL

-324 RIFALLDTQ
+324 RIFALLDTH
-333 PSITS
+333 PTITS
-338 PPRGNGSSGMQLQ
+338 PMAGSDGSGRQWQ
-351 GEAQPKASRA
+351 
-361 DIRKDA
+361 
-367 PVATPPSAD
+367 
-376 SSSGVQS
+376 
-383 LGEAQP
+383 GEAQP
-389 KASRADTRKEAPV
+389 KASRADTRKDAPV

-408 AIEFRNVW
+408 AVEFRNVW

-434 SGERVALVGP
+434 PGERVALVGP

-455 MIRAY
+455 MTRAY
-460 DVVRGRVLVDGVDVR
+460 DVSRGRVLVDGVDVR
-475 EWNLQTLRR
+475 EWDLKALRR

-495 FSGTVEDNLRLAG
+495 FSGTVEDNLSLAG
-508 NGAVD
+508 NGAAD
-513 RPAIERALEAANA
+513 RPQIERALAAANA
-526 ERFVAAL
+526 GRFVAAL
-533 PRGLREELRER
+533 PLGLGEELRER

-584 LVRVGLARLL
+584 QVRVGLVRLL
-594 EGRTSLVIAHRLSTI
+594 EARTSLVIAHRLSTI

-616 VLHRGEIREAGGHAE
+616 VLHRGEIREAGAHAD
-631 LLALGGLYSRLYEL
+631 LLARGGLYSRLYEL

>member
-21 GRLWAFTRPHSRLVL
+21 GRLWAFTRPHTKLVL

-189 AVYFRLRARDSYRVV
+189 AVYFRVRARDSYRVV
-204 RTRLARMNAFLQES
+204 RTRLARMNAFVQES
-218 LQGMSVIQLFAR
+218 LQGISVIQLFAR
-230 EARERETFGQL
+230 EGRERQTFAQL

-263 EALGSAAVA
+263 EVLGSAAVA

-324 RIFALLDTQ
+324 RIFALLDTH

-338 PPRGNGSSGMQLQ
+338 PPGDGSSGRQLQ
-351 GEAQPKASRA
+351 
-361 DIRKDA
+361 
-367 PVATPPSAD
+367 
-376 SSSGVQS
+376 
-383 LGEAQP
+383 GEAQP

-402 ATPQTP
+402 AAPQTP

-616 VLHRGEIREAGGHAE
+616 VLHRAEIREAGGHAE

>member
-1 MRDPEHEDEVL
+1 MRDFEPDDEIL
-12 GKAYDSRLM
+12 GKAYDARLM
-21 GRLWAFTRPHSRLVL
+21 RRLWAFTRPHVGLVL
-36 ATCALFPAVALLEL
+36 ATCALFPVLTLLEL
-50 SQPYLIKIAIDD
+50 VQPYLVKIAIDE
-62 HILRR
+62 HILRG
-67 DWAGLGGVAAL
+67 DWAGLGGVAGL
-78 FLLVLVALYA
+78 FLLVLLVLYV
-88 LRATQAYLT
+88 LRAAQAYLT
-97 QLTGQRVIHD
+97 QLTGQRVIGD

-121 RFYDRSPVGRLMTRV
+121 KFFDRSPVGRLMTRI
-136 LNDGEAIQELFTSGA
+136 LNDAEAIQELFTSGL
-151 VALLGD
+151 VVLLGD
-157 VVVLTGVVVI
+157 VVTLVGVVVI

-189 AVYFRLRARDSYRVV
+189 AGYFRVRARDSYRVV

-230 EARERETFGQL
+230 EERERQMFAEL
-241 SGALRAGQF
+241 SGALRRGQF

-295 LEYTGRFFLP
+295 LEYTARFFLP

-324 RIFALLDTQ
+324 RVFGLLDSQ
-333 PSITS
+333 PTITS
-338 PPRGNGSSGMQLQ
+338 TTPAGSS
-351 GEAQPKASRA
+351 ATAPRASTIPA
-361 DIRKDA
+361 
-367 PVATPPSAD
+367 
-376 SSSGVQS
+376 VQF
-383 LGEAQP
+383 
-389 KASRADTRKEAPV
+389 K
-402 ATPQTP
+402 
-408 AIEFRNVW
+408 NVW
-416 FAYEGEQ
+416 FAYAGEQ

-434 SGERVALVGP
+434 PGEQVALVGP

-460 DVVRGRVLVDGVDVR
+460 DVTRGQVLIDGVDAR
-475 EWNLQTLRR
+475 EWELRTLRR
-484 HVGLVPQEVFL
+484 HVGLIPQEPFL

-508 NGAVD
+508 DGAAD
-513 RPAIERALEAANA
+513 RATVERALAAANA

-533 PRGLREELRER
+533 PRGLAEELQER

-584 LVRVGLARLL
+584 MVRAGLARLL

-616 VLHRGEIREAGGHAE
+616 VLHRGRIRESGAHAE

-650 RT
+650 RA

>member
-1 MRDPEHEDEVL
+1 MREPEHEDEVL

-21 GRLWAFTRPHSRLVL
+21 GRLWAFTRPHTRLVL

-78 FLLVLVALYA
+78 FLLVLLALYA
-88 LRATQAYLT
+88 LRAAQAYLT
-97 QLTGQRVIHD
+97 QLTGQRVLHD

-136 LNDGEAIQELFTSGA
+136 LNDGEAVQELFTSGI

-184 LLVLA
+184 LLVVA
-189 AVYFRLRARDSYRVV
+189 AAYFRVRARESYRVV

-324 RIFALLDTQ
+324 RIFALLDTH

-338 PPRGNGSSGMQLQ
+338 PPADGSSGRQLQ
-351 GEAQPKASRA
+351 
-361 DIRKDA
+361 
-367 PVATPPSAD
+367 
-376 SSSGVQS
+376 
-383 LGEAQP
+383 GEAQP

-508 NGAVD
+508 NGGVD

-570 LDEATSSIDPESEA
+570 LDEATSSIDPEAEA
-584 LVRVGLARLL
+584 LVRIGLARLL